1 MYLSHL
7 ECPKCDATYESE
19 QRMQLCRCGSPLLVR
34 YDLKKVRKD
43 FRKKSLASRKENLWR
58 YWELLPIN
66 NEGNIVTLGEGM
78 TPLIPLKNLGP
89 KLDLYHLYLK
99 DEGLIPTGTFKAR
112 GAAVG
117 VSRAKE
123 LGIKILAMPTNG
135 NAGGSWAAYC
145 AKAGIKAVIVMPED
159 APIINRKEVAITGAE
174 LYLVDGLISDAGKI
188 IGGAIAEHGW
198 YDAST
203 LKEPY
208 RIEGKKTMG
217 LEIIEQLGW
226 QVPDVIIYPTGGG
239 VGIIGIYKGLKE
251 FQEIGWIGEKMPRL
265 VSVQSSGCA
274 PIVRAWEEKK
284 SESTFWENSNTIAFG
299 LNVPKALGD
308 FLILKVIYETEGCA
322 VAVGDD
328 EILRAQQM
336 LATQEGVFCC
346 PEGAATLSATIQ
358 LTKSGWIRP
367 GESVILLNTGTG
379 LKYPETVHTEP
390 PLLQPGDRLPG
401 FY

>member
-1 MYLSHL
+1 
-7 ECPKCDATYESE
+7 
-19 QRMQLCRCGSPLLVR
+19 
-34 YDLKKVRKD
+34 
-43 FRKKSLASRKENLWR
+43 
-58 YWELLPIN
+58 
-66 NEGNIVTLGEGM
+66 
-78 TPLIPLKNLGP
+78 
-89 KLDLYHLYLK
+89 
-99 DEGLIPTGTFKAR
+99 
-112 GAAVG
+112 
-117 VSRAKE
+117 
-123 LGIKILAMPTNG
+123 
-135 NAGGSWAAYC
+135 
-145 AKAGIKAVIVMPED
+145 
-159 APIINRKEVAITGAE
+159 
-174 LYLVDGLISDAGKI
+174 LISDAGKI